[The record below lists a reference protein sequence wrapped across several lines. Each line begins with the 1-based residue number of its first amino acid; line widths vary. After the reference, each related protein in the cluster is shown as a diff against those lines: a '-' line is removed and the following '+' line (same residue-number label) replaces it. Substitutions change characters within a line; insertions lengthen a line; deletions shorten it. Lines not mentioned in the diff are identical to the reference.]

1 MIKNS
6 FWFNEQSGRGKYLC
20 EVLCTDISEKCSC
33 RKKIISKKKKNR
45 TGVILFLVHVVLDVV
60 KLSLLMCCKVLDSR
74 DKYDICVHVNDEM
87 MMKPFRSGSTVNTF
101 THVFKSHLI

>member
-1 MIKNS
+1 MNS
-6 FWFNEQSGRGKYLC
+6 LGGESIYVRYC
-20 EVLCTDISEKCSC
+20 VLIFQKSAAAERRSLA
-33 RKKIISKKKKNR
+33 KKKKNR
-45 TGVILFLVHVVLDVV
+45 TGVIFFLVHVVLDVV